1 MTRTPALRT
10 APALLSIVL
19 STLVIAGCAGP
30 TPVATPAADATP
42 TASSEATPTPTPE
55 PAPAALIT
63 VAAKGVTVTDTD
75 GVVLLQ
81 LAYTVDPD
89 TALTQLSEA
98 LGETPTALVEAG
110 TVCSAETTVSSWGGM
125 HLYDPPGFAA
135 GPGAMFLMT
144 VDGASTTGGIPIVA
158 SAGFSVG
165 DAIASVAAL
174 GGVSTVDNGGWISV
188 YSDLQVASVD
198 DPEAW
203 GVSSFAQ
210 SGAIV
215 QFSAPAYF
223 YYDC

>member
-1 MTRTPALRT
+1 MTRTSSWRT
-10 APALLSIVL
+10 APALLSIAL

-42 TASSEATPTPTPE
+42 SATATPTPTPE

-63 VAAKGVTVTDTD
+63 IAAEGVTVTDAG

-81 LAYTVDPD
+81 LAYSVDPD

-110 TVCSAETTVSSWGGM
+110 TVCSAETTVSTWGGM

-135 GPGAMFLMT
+135 GPGAMFLIS
-144 VDGASTTGGIPIVA
+144 VDGVSTAAGVPVVA

-165 DAIASVAAL
+165 EAVATVAGL
-174 GGVSTVDNGGWISV
+174 GGVSTVDYGDWVSV
-188 YSDLQVASVD
+188 YSDLQVASFE

-203 GVSSFAQ
+203 GVSSFARG
-210 SGAIV
+210 GAIER
-215 QFSAPAYF
+215 FSAPAYF

>member
-10 APALLSIVL
+10 AHALLSIML

-30 TPVATPAADATP
+30 TPVATPAAETTP
-42 TASSEATPTPTPE
+42 TATAEATPTPE
-55 PAPAALIT
+55 PAPAALVT
-63 VAAKGVTVTDTD
+63 VAAAGVTVTDTD

-81 LAYTVDPD
+81 LAYSVDPD
-89 TALTQLSEA
+89 TALAQLSEA

-110 TVCSAETTVSSWGGM
+110 TVCAAETTVSSWGGM

-135 GPGAMFLMT
+135 GPGAMFLVS
-144 VDGASTTGGIPIVA
+144 VDGVSTAAGVPIVT

-174 GGVSTVDNGGWISV
+174 GGVSTVDNGDWISV
-188 YSDLQVASVD
+188 YSDVQVANLD
-198 DPEAW
+198 DPDAW
-203 GVSSFAQ
+203 GLSSFAQ
-210 SGAIV
+210 GGTIAR
-215 QFSAPAYF
+215 FSAPAYL